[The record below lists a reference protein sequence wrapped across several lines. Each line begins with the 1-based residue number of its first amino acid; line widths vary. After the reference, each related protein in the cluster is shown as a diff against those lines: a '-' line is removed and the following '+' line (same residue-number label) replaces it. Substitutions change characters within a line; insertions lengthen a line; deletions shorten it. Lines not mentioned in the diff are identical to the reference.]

1 MRINFYGPFK
11 NSFGPKITLELEK
24 SATIKELIF
33 ILSNQNAKFGRYFE
47 NRETD
52 ADLSGHIVFVKE
64 GRILVL
70 NDYIENSDVVH
81 VLLPAT
87 GG

>member
-1 MRINFYGPFK
+1 MQINFYGPFK
-11 NSFGPKITLELEK
+11 NLFGPKITLELDK
-24 SATIKELIF
+24 STTIKELIC
-33 ILSNQNAKFGRYFE
+33 ILSNENVKFGRYFE

-64 GRILVL
+64 GRNLGL
-70 NDYIENSDVVH
+70 NDCIENSDVVH